1 MKLRYFSHS
10 AFQVTTETGQRILID
25 PFLDGN
31 PTSPVG
37 AADVQADFILLTHGH
52 GDHLGDTLAI
62 AKRCNSLCICENELA
77 NYLSSKGLAVHN
89 MHIGGA
95 HDFDFGRVKLTQAL
109 HGSTTADN
117 ECHGSATGLLL
128 YIQDKII
135 YHMGDTGLF
144 SDLKLIGQMNK
155 IDVLLAPIGDNFTM
169 GIDDAVKAC
178 EFVNPRMVIP
188 IHYNTFP
195 VIEVDPKDFKQKV
208 EAKGVSCQVLG
219 FGQEITV

>member
-10 AFQVTTETGQRILID
+10 AFQITLQGGQRILID

-31 PTSPVG
+31 PTSPVKASEINAG
-37 AADVQADFILLTHGH
+37 FILLTHGH

-77 NYLSSKGLAVHN
+77 NYLASKGLRAHN

-95 HDFDFGRVKLTQAL
+95 HEFDFGKIKLTQAL
-109 HGSTTADN
+109 HSSTTPDQ
-117 ECHGSATGLLL
+117 ECHGSATGLL
-128 YIQDKII
+128 IQVQDKMI

-144 SDLKLIGQMNK
+144 SDLKLIGEMTHVNY
-155 IDVLLAPIGDNFTM
+155 LLAPIGDNFTM
-169 GIDDAVKAC
+169 GIEDAVKAC
-178 EFVNPRMVIP
+178 EFVRPDWVIP

-195 VIEVDPKDFKQKV
+195 VIQADPGIFKEKV
-208 EAKGVSCQVLG
+208 EKKGISCQVLA
-219 FGQEITV
+219 FGQEIDL